1 MHMVSAQRIDY
12 ATYLFP
18 VVLISV
24 ESRDTIAVDRNAR
37 PEIVPYS
44 WLEMWRETDHFDQ
57 ITTVSV

>member
-1 MHMVSAQRIDY
+1 MVSAQRIDY

-44 WLEMWRETDHFDQ
+44 WLEM
-57 ITTVSV
+57 